1 MTHVTC
7 RLTAKNRDHL
17 RNPTFGNRVWA
28 TFFAVGGH
36 FGIERSVHLSVPW
49 RSCLGYRHAGCLQLC
64 HQRPPEMCGL
74 RTCPWMD
81 VDPPRF
87 LPLAG
92 RLSSLRC
99 KTFLHV
105 ALLCQLK
112 FRQLL
117 QSCGNKLYSKS
128 PTNQSVAVTALQS
141 TDVQQRCL
149 NKLNCRQILL
159 STLSTCPGESPE
171 FRTQV
176 PEGSTLILEIT
187 RFPDLIVW
195 DRWEK
200 DFVPNANAVCRD
212 VLMDRRLVTDTWL
225 LLCWHSVTLVK
236 LLSSFTLPDCRT
248 DPSPAVWSSLMR
260 QYAG

>member
-28 TFFAVGGH
+28 TFFAVRGH

-49 RSCLGYRHAGCLQLC
+49 RSCLGYRHAGYLQLC
-64 HQRPPEMCGL
+64 HHRPPEMCGL

-105 ALLCQLK
+105 ALL
-112 FRQLL
+112 
-117 QSCGNKLYSKS
+117 QSCGNKLYSNTHTHTHTPRS
-128 PTNQSVAVTALQS
+128 
-141 TDVQQRCL
+141 
-149 NKLNCRQILL
+149 RQI
-159 STLSTCPGESPE
+159 TTPAPH
-171 FRTQV
+171 
-176 PEGSTLILEIT
+176 
-187 RFPDLIVW
+187 
-195 DRWEK
+195 
-200 DFVPNANAVCRD
+200 
-212 VLMDRRLVTDTWL
+212 
-225 LLCWHSVTLVK
+225 HSV
-236 LLSSFTLPDCRT
+236 FYRPDALPAAQ
-248 DPSPAVWSSLMR
+248 PSASKH
-260 QYAG
+260 